1 MINVQFRITY
11 NLQNSFSNWT
21 LWKCHVTLQYNNSMK
36 KSGTKYLFEDWKVN
50 KFLKNKQNIFSL
62 IENHD
67 FNKGQYSK
75 KNYIFTVENQRESHK
90 ISLS

>member
-11 NLQNSFSNWT
+11 NLQNFFSNWT
-21 LWKCHVTLQYNNSMK
+21 LWKCHVTLQCNNSMK
-36 KSGTKYLFEDWKVN
+36 KSGTKYLFEDWMVN

-75 KNYIFTVENQRESHK
+75 KKLHIHIGKSK
-90 ISLS
+90 GKS